1 VPPALPDP
9 RLPRRRLALLSL
21 VGALMVA
28 LPLGQVLRY
37 QGAELQTLAEQRA
50 ALDPI
55 ARAVDVQR
63 SLLLHR
69 PLASAVLRGQKAQE
83 PERQL
88 RQADVDARMVVLG
101 ETLAAGPWPL
111 AAREGEALRFDWAL
125 LAHQVAT
132 RSLAAPQ
139 SDDSH
144 RLRVEQVLQ
153 VIDLLADALTPVG
166 AAGEG
171 AAGWQLARRLPHRA
185 AKDAAADGAAWPA
198 QMAAFEGALKAA
210 GSAVDNRQ
218 AQAKLMQRALL
229 AALAALGLVQLVVL
243 RQLWRGPARRR
254 ATPAEDGQFAAPP
267 HPDRHAAGHL
277 MQRLRR
283 GEDTASA
290 PLDTR

>member
-1 VPPALPDP
+1 VTPALPDP

-37 QGAELQTLAEQRA
+37 QDAELQTLAEQRA

-63 SLLLHR
+63 SLLVHR
-69 PLASAVLRGQKAQE
+69 PLASAVLRGDKAQE
-83 PERQL
+83 PARQL

-101 ETLAAGPWPL
+101 EALVAGPWPL

-132 RSLAAPQ
+132 RSVAAPQ

-153 VIDLLADALTPVG
+153 IIDLLADALTPVG
-166 AAGEG
+166 AAGEEG
-171 AAGWQLARRLPHRA
+171 TAWQLARRLPHRA
-185 AKDAAADGAAWPA
+185 AHDAGADSAAWPA
-198 QMAAFEGALKAA
+198 QMADFDSALQAA
-210 GSAVDNRQ
+210 GGAIGSRQ
-218 AQAKLMQRALL
+218 AQVKMTQRALL
-229 AALAALGLVQLVVL
+229 AALAALVLAQWLLL
-243 RQLWRGPARRR
+243 RQLWRGPAPRS
-254 ATPAEDGQFAAPP
+254 ATAAEDGQFAAPP